1 MIKNWKNNLNKRE
14 KMRNRKKNNSNYL
27 FTMRDVVREILWNK
41 ENNSQKK
48 NSNSWMMISRKIK
61 AF

>member
-48 NSNSWMMISRKIK
+48 NSNS
-61 AF
+61 